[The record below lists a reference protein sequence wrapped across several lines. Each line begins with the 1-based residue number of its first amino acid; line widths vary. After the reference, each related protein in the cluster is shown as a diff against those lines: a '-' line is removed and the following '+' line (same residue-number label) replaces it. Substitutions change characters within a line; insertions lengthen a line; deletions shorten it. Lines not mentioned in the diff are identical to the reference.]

1 MLRTILAAL
10 AASTVL
16 LASGANAQQAD
27 FDKVQI
33 KTIDLGHNTYRLE
46 GQGGN
51 ITIAVGT
58 DGIIM
63 VDSQFA
69 PMHDKLKAAI
79 AAISNQP
86 IRYVVNTHFHGD
98 HTGGDGAFRKDG
110 ATVVAQENVRSRLLA
125 GTTNGLTGAKTAPLA
140 EDAVPNKTYKAST
153 TVKLKGLTAQIGHP
167 THAHTDGDTYVW
179 FKRRNVLSTGDIFSR
194 GNRYPNIDFAN
205 GGNIRGMISAVD
217 RYIKMTNDQTKIV
230 PGHGPLATR
239 ADLIEYRRMLG
250 TARERVATL
259 IKQGKSEQEAVAANP
274 LKDIGAKLGTNDEQ
288 NTNFVRVIYNSLKPQ
303 KMAAN

>member
-1 MLRTILAAL
+1 VKWSLLAAP
-10 AASTVL
+10 AVVL
-16 LASGANAQQAD
+16 LVSPALAQQPD
-27 FDKVQI
+27 FSKVEV
-33 KTIDLGHNTYRLE
+33 KTTDLGNRTYMLE
-46 GQGGN
+46 GAGGN
-51 ITIAVGT
+51 VTVAVGD

-79 AAISNQP
+79 EKISNQP

-110 ATVVAQENVRSRLLA
+110 ATVLAQENVRSRLLA

-140 EDAVPNKTYKAST
+140 EDAVPNKTYKTST
-153 TVKLKGLTAQIGHP
+153 TLKVKGVTAQVGHP

-179 FKRRNVLSTGDIFSR
+179 FKDRNVLSTGDIVSR

-205 GGNIRGMISAVD
+205 GGNIRGMISGVD
-217 RYIKMTNDQTKIV
+217 KYIKMTNDQTKIV
-230 PGHGPLATR
+230 PGHGPLTTR
-239 ADLIEYRRMLG
+239 AELIEYRRMLG
-250 TARERVATL
+250 TARQRVADL
-259 IKQGKSEQEAVAANP
+259 IKQGKSEKDAVAANP
-274 LKDIGAKLGTNDEQ
+274 LKDIGAKLGTTDEQ

-303 KMAAN
+303 KMAAKQ